1 MVCGGVGMVGGG
13 GRHDISQEPRLS
25 VETRLALG
33 KRSQLTMDAELHF
46 SFLFF
51 FPPILLLFTF
61 FRFIYVHY

>member
-1 MVCGGVGMVGGG
+1 MVGGG

-33 KRSQLTMDAELHF
+33 KRLQLTTDAELHL

-51 FPPILLLFTF
+51 FPLISLVFTF
-61 FRFIYVHY
+61 SRLICVHY